1 MHFSV
6 EKGRQCCYTS
16 SKQRAVL
23 LSGSAVCSPVKS
35 DLEGSFFSLRKRGI
49 AMVSWDDLYK
59 LAEFV
64 VQLATLAV
72 MYLTYKKK

>member
-1 MHFSV
+1 MYFQV
-6 EKGRQCCYTS
+6 EKGTLCCYTINQ
-16 SKQRAVL
+16 QRAVL
-23 LSGSAVCSPVKS
+23 LSGCAVCSPVKS
-35 DLEGSFFSLRKRGI
+35 DMEGSFFSLRKGGI

-64 VQLATLAV
+64 VQLATFAV